1 MQYNLNIRE
10 VTYALS
16 GALDFVGI
24 DDTLHG
30 KRVAYMASQMAKELG
45 WDDKLIN
52 DVIFIGMLHDCGVSS
67 TDVHTHLVTELDWN
81 NSHIHSRRGENLLM
95 HTKIYSSYALYVRYH
110 HTHWDMLPEHLS
122 EREKLI
128 TNLIYLVDRVDALNA
143 QMQHTGVRSIYTVQD
158 TIKKFSQTMFSPE
171 LVEIF
176 LTISSRESFWFY
188 LENDA
193 LSEYF
198 NEWIKEGEDE
208 EFTFE
213 DVREIALMF
222 AAVVDA
228 KSEFTSV
235 HSLGVSIVS
244 RHLAEDFGLSQESC
258 EKVELAA
265 LLHDL
270 GKLKVNDA
278 ILEKPTRLNA
288 DERLVMNRHG
298 FDSYIILRYIRGFK
312 DIATLASLH
321 HETLDGKGY
330 PYSLNKTD
338 IPIEARIIAVADIF
352 QVLIQDRPYR
362 NGLEMEEAFSIIEDM
377 SKNGKLDADVVQK
390 LKERLEEYCKYAT
403 VPSFFNSI
411 S

>member
-1 MQYNLNIRE
+1 
-10 VTYALS
+10 
-16 GALDFVGI
+16 
-24 DDTLHG
+24 
-30 KRVAYMASQMAKELG
+30 
-45 WDDKLIN
+45 
-52 DVIFIGMLHDCGVSS
+52 
-67 TDVHTHLVTELDWN
+67 
-81 NSHIHSRRGENLLM
+81 
-95 HTKIYSSYALYVRYH
+95 
-110 HTHWDMLPEHLS
+110 MLPEHLS